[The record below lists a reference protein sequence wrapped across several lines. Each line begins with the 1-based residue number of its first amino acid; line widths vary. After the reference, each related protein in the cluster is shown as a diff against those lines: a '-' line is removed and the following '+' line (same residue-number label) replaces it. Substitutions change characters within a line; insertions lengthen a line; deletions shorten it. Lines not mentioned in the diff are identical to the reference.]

1 MAAFGDNLDKSARR
15 AAETLQLQSTDV
27 ERLRELGECINYNAY
42 GESLDDLHYHPAD
55 LFETMSHYADPREFI
70 EGEPV
75 FDVLRNAWQDD
86 LARADGLE
94 PEFATATTALFVL
107 PDAAWT
113 RRVSGLFANDLATKN
128 PGRAHAILVQKDG
141 GYTVSVRAP
150 TAKPAGADELC
161 LKFETG
167 GGRKGAAGI
176 NRLPQAEFDRFIE
189 EFKRGF

>member
-1 MAAFGDNLDKSARR
+1 MRQVRDEG
-15 AAETLQLQSTDV
+15 
-27 ERLRELGECINYNAY
+27 
-42 GESLDDLHYHPAD
+42 
-55 LFETMSHYADPREFI
+55 FEVGVHTWDHI
-70 EGEPV
+70 K
-75 FDVLRNAWQDD
+75 WQDHV
-86 LARADGLE
+86 AAK
-94 PEFATATTALFVL
+94 
-107 PDAAWT
+107 DAAWT

-150 TAKPAGADELC
+150 TANPAGADELC